1 MNWKLRQSRTALVAM
16 VACLVFACTTTPS
29 KKRQVAVKREDTCV
43 LKSHELE
50 RAEVVERVIKA
61 LDRGQ
66 PQALRPYT
74 ACTLVIG
81 PPRSE
86 AESEY
91 DRDKAVMALTKELS
105 HYQWTPPFY
114 GEGEQFLLTNQNPFV
129 ELIFTHLPGKG
140 WFITGV
146 AAKDLTLRRKL
157 YGARFR

>member
-1 MNWKLRQSRTALVAM
+1 MAIVT
-16 VACLVFACTTTPS
+16 CFIFACTTTPS

-43 LKSHELE
+43 LKSHKLE
-50 RAEVVERVIKA
+50 RADVVEKVIKA

-86 AESEY
+86 AESEF
-91 DRDKAVMALTKELS
+91 DREKAIVALTKELS

-114 GEGEQFLLTNQNPFV
+114 GEGEQFFLINQNPYV
-129 ELIFTHLPGKG
+129 ELIFSNLPGKG
-140 WFITGV
+140 WFVTGV
-146 AAKDLTLRRKL
+146 AAKDVTLRRKL
-157 YGARFR
+157 YGMKLTQN